1 MEKHLKQKD
10 FNEIEFFNGN
20 YETIFQN
27 QIYYYEKFDKD
38 YSNYDRLLSEVDLN
52 TWLIDH
58 ALALWDKA
66 GMAHSIEI
74 RVPFLDLELKNNILK
89 IPDKIRFSKIGKK
102 LLLRQTFESKLPEEI
117 INFLKKDLVYLSEIG
132 LHLMKIKIFLKKY
145 IFRYQKEFS
154 KNNFY
159 MISIIVLKNV
169 FQRKLQSLD
178 YYLFK

>member
-1 MEKHLKQKD
+1 MNYFLDIPTYLASHIRKRLPFNKSVFNLIKSFYKFKDQGIHLSNYEKIYRFLEGSSLSDKYFHFFWRNILSRKD

-74 RVPFLDLELKNNILK
+74 RVPFLDLESKNNILK
-89 IPDKIRFSKIGKK
+89 IPDKKSGFQKLERNSYLDRLLNLNYLKK
-102 LLLRQTFESKLPEEI
+102 L
-117 INFLKKDLVYLSEIG
+117 
-132 LHLMKIKIFLKKY
+132 
-145 IFRYQKEFS
+145 
-154 KNNFY
+154 
-159 MISIIVLKNV
+159 
-169 FQRKLQSLD
+169 
-178 YYLFK
+178 